1 MRLLKW
7 IGNKQ
12 KYANTIIKFFPKK
25 FNIYFEPFLGSG
37 AVIATLSPTNGVGSD
52 AFKPLIGIF
61 QTLKADP
68 ELLIEYYSENYM
80 LIEEYGKERAYEIV
94 KNSYNENPNSK
105 DLLFLSRACYGGVVR
120 FRKKQ
125 ISWRIN

>member
-1 MRLLKW
+1 M
-7 IGNKQ
+7 
-12 KYANTIIKFFPKK
+12 
-25 FNIYFEPFLGSG
+25 GSG

-94 KNSYNENPNSK
+94 KTLIMK
-105 DLLFLSRACYGGVVR
+105 IQIVRTCYFYLVLAMVV
-120 FRKKQ
+120 
-125 ISWRIN
+125 